1 MKIVSVTTH
10 CLRIPVDP
18 PIRFA
23 TRVVPMRE
31 FLVTQVETDEGIVGS
46 STVPIGDPVSIAAFV
61 DRKLAPI
68 VIGQDPFATQTLW
81 HKMHHEVYRDRKGS
95 AIRAVSAIDIA
106 LWDIKGKALDMPLF
120 RLLGGGSNRVHC
132 YASGGY
138 WHDGKG
144 VAGLVDEMQ
153 MYVDHGYDAAKI
165 KIGAVSFK
173 EDEARVKAARET
185 LGPDRLLLIDANNG
199 YATHEAMKVGA
210 MLQEYDCY
218 FFEEPVQ
225 PNNLGGSK
233 RLADAL
239 PIPIAAGELEYTTSG
254 FNDLIEFGGVDI
266 IQPDATVSGGIT
278 EFMRIAGLAQA
289 KHIPVAP
296 HWEQEIHMHVV
307 AALPNAL
314 FVEYFMREINVRV
327 EDKLYEDFVVPT
339 DGYLEIPDKPGLGM
353 TLQSDALTR
362 WRIDA

>member
-1 MKIVSVTTH
+1 MKIVSVKTH
-10 CLRIPVDP
+10 CLQIPVDP
-18 PIRFA
+18 PIQFA
-23 TRVVPMRE
+23 TRTVPKRE
-31 FLVTQVETDEGIVGS
+31 FIVTEITTDEGIVGT

-61 DRKLAPI
+61 NRKLAPL
-68 VIGQDPFATQTLW
+68 VIGEDPFATQTLW

-95 AIRAVSAIDIA
+95 AIRAVSAVDIA

-138 WHDGKG
+138 HHEGKD
-144 VAGLVDEMQ
+144 VQGLADEMQ
-153 MYVDHGYDAAKI
+153 LYVDHGYDAMKM

-173 EDEARVKAARET
+173 EDEARVRAARET
-185 LGPDRLLLIDANNG
+185 IGPDRLLLIDANNG
-199 YATHEAMKVGA
+199 YETHEAMKVGA

-218 FFEEPVQ
+218 FFEEPVK
-225 PNNLGGSK
+225 PNNLVGTK

-239 PIPIAAGELEYTTSG
+239 LIPIAAGELEYTTHG
-254 FNDLIEFGGVDI
+254 FNDLIEVGGIDI

-278 EFMRIAGLAQA
+278 EFMRIGALAQA
-289 KHIPVAP
+289 KHIPVAA
-296 HWEQEIHMHVV
+296 HWEQEIHMHLT

-314 FVEYFMREINVRV
+314 FVEYFMKEINVRV
-327 EDKLYEDFVVPT
+327 EDKLYEDFVVPKN
-339 DGYLEIPDKPGLGM
+339 GYLEIPEKPGLGT